1 VTDHPLRPVTDRRL
15 GRPLPYQLAN
25 PTSAHP
31 PAPGLTVPSFDLSI
45 SCGISSS
52 FPELS
57 PTKGQIPMYS
67 SPVRRSPPDC
77 SALPLD
83 LHVLGM
89 PPAFNLSQ
97 DQTLQFILACKAA
110 GFNSQLSTKIFQ
122 HNFQFNTNLHQTQ
135 TYFINL
141 SFNSSTLHFYLIFH
155 LLGRF
160 LANQVRQAPTQN
172 TSQYC

>member
-1 VTDHPLRPVTDRRL
+1 VADHPLRPATDRRL

-31 PAPGLTVPSFDLSI
+31 SASGLAVPNFDLSI

-97 DQTLQFILACKAA
+97 DQTLQFITCGRLLTA
-110 GFNSQLSTKIFQ
+110 KIFQ
-122 HNFQFNTNLHQTQ
+122 LKNQN
-135 TYFINL
+135 
-141 SFNSSTLHFYLIFH
+141 SNSSRTVTYLYIVCVIQARKPIPHIVLLITKFP

-160 LANQVRQAPTQN
+160 HANQVHMSVHTRHF
-172 TSQYC
+172 SKI

>member
-25 PTSAHP
+25 LTSAHP

-97 DQTLQFILACKAA
+97 DQTLQFILCGCLKNNQILFAEK
-110 GFNSQLSTKIFQ
+110 LK
-122 HNFQFNTNLHQTQ
+122 LK
-135 TYFINL
+135 
-141 SFNSSTLHFYLIFH
+141 LI
-155 LLGRF
+155 
-160 LANQVRQAPTQN
+160 QN
-172 TSQYC
+172 TTYCYILMHFCIEFHALPRYSLFWN